1 MTTGGYTLEPVQVT
15 DLKAVTEDV
24 VYRAPGK
31 NELEIRKA
39 VCEAARE
46 FLRRTGV
53 WKETR
58 RCAHVQDSWFGFR
71 HGYLH
76 AMVLRVDSFMEGI
89 CLQRMEGTPGD
100 GVAPIP
106 CGIPM
111 PRIGNVY
118 APSIANFIEQGGYV
132 LVAAPGYGL
141 PPAIPDPYQQEDCT
155 IAPVMAGS
163 CQGSEGT
170 VVFTLGHGG
179 LYVGAGLHG
188 RVDPLRHRAAVR
200 GGNRGRG
207 GASASHGADRGAY
220 SLWGQVH
227 ERLRHLGDE
236 DVKRRAHGGD
246 DWNDFRRIGGGVI
259 WHLWQHH

>member
-58 RCAHVQDSWFGFR
+58 RCVHVQDSWFGFR

-76 AMVLRVDSFMEGI
+76 AMVLRVDSFMEGL

-118 APSIANFIEQGGYV
+118 APSLASFIEQGGYV
-132 LVAAPGYGL
+132 LVAAPGCGL

-170 VVFTLGHGG
+170 VVFTLGLAFTGESIPSAIVQQYGAVIADGAAHLLLTGPTVARTAYGDRFTNACDALAMRMSNGG
-179 LYVGAGLHG
+179 
-188 RVDPLRHRAAVR
+188 PTAAVT
-200 GGNRGRG
+200 GTIFDGL
-207 GASASHGADRGAY
+207 AE
-220 SLWGQVH
+220 V
-227 ERLRHLGDE
+227 
-236 DVKRRAHGGD
+236 
-246 DWNDFRRIGGGVI
+246 
-259 WHLWQHH
+259 

>member
-15 DLKAVTEDV
+15 DLKAVIEDV

-31 NELEIRKA
+31 NETEIRKA

-58 RCAHVQDSWFGFR
+58 RCVHVQDSWFGFR

-76 AMVLRVDSFMEGI
+76 AKVLRVDSFMDGV

-118 APSIANFIEQGGYV
+118 APSLANFIEQGGYV
-132 LVAAPGYGL
+132 LVAAPGCGL
-141 PPAIPDPYQQEDCT
+141 PPAIPEPYQQEDCT

-170 VVFTLGHGG
+170 VVFTLGLAFTGESIPSAIVQQHGD
-179 LYVGAGLHG
+179 VIADGAAHLLLTGPNVARTAYGDRFTNACDTLAM
-188 RVDPLRHRAAVR
+188 RMAN
-200 GGNRGRG
+200 GGPTAPVAGTIFSG
-207 GASASHGADRGAY
+207 M
-220 SLWGQVH
+220 V
-227 ERLRHLGDE
+227 E
-236 DVKRRAHGGD
+236 V
-246 DWNDFRRIGGGVI
+246 
-259 WHLWQHH
+259 

>member
-53 WKETR
+53 WKEIR
-58 RCAHVQDSWFGFR
+58 RCVHVQDSWFGFR

-76 AMVLRVDSFMEGI
+76 AMVLRVDSFMEGV

-118 APSIANFIEQGGYV
+118 APSLASFIEQGGYV
-132 LVAAPGYGL
+132 LVAAPGCGL

-170 VVFTLGHGG
+170 VVFTLGLAFTGESIPSNIVQQYGAVIADGAAHLLLTGPTVARTAYGDRFTNACDALAMRMANGG
-179 LYVGAGLHG
+179 
-188 RVDPLRHRAAVR
+188 PTAAVT
-200 GGNRGRG
+200 GTIFDGL
-207 GASASHGADRGAY
+207 AE
-220 SLWGQVH
+220 V
-227 ERLRHLGDE
+227 
-236 DVKRRAHGGD
+236 
-246 DWNDFRRIGGGVI
+246 
-259 WHLWQHH
+259 

>member
-53 WKETR
+53 WKEIR
-58 RCAHVQDSWFGFR
+58 RCVHVQDSWFGFR

-76 AMVLRVDSFMEGI
+76 AMVLRVDSFMEGV

-118 APSIANFIEQGGYV
+118 APSLASFIEQGGYV
-132 LVAAPGYGL
+132 LVAAPGCGL

-170 VVFTLGHGG
+170 VVFTLGLAFTGESIPSAIVQQYGAVIADGAAHLLLTGPTVARTAYGDRFTNACDALAMRMANGG
-179 LYVGAGLHG
+179 
-188 RVDPLRHRAAVR
+188 PTAAVT
-200 GGNRGRG
+200 GTM
-207 GASASHGADRGAY
+207 A
-220 SLWGQVH
+220 
-227 ERLRHLGDE
+227 
-236 DVKRRAHGGD
+236 
-246 DWNDFRRIGGGVI
+246 
-259 WHLWQHH
+259 